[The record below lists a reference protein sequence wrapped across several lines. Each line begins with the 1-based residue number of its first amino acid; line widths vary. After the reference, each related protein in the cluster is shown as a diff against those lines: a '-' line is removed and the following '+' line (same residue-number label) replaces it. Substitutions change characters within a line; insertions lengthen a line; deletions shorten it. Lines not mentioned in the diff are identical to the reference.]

1 MLHPVTYVTDK
12 LVLPCQ
18 SAINGKSKGR
28 TIKPIKGK
36 HIMQSSIF
44 AIKDNLKFFGF
55 HYVIW
60 SEGLSIRTIYNL
72 WIAYGMTR
80 HESTKTI

>member
-1 MLHPVTYVTDK
+1 MLQPVTYVTDK
-12 LVLPCQ
+12 PFLVCQ

-55 HYVIW
+55 HYVLW
-60 SEGLSIRTIYNL
+60 SEGISIRTLFNI
-72 WIAYGMTR
+72 WVAYGMTR
-80 HESTKTI
+80 HESKTN